1 MIWGEMSYNRL
12 FGCLKQSKES
22 PDDYIETE
30 EEIESDEFMLGED
43 EKE

>member
-1 MIWGEMSYNRL
+1 MIWGEMSYNRV
-12 FGCLKQSKES
+12 FDWLKQSKGNS
-22 PDDYIETE
+22 DDYIDTK

>member
-22 PDDYIETE
+22 SDDYIYTE
-30 EEIESDEFMLGED
+30 EEIEFNEFMLGED

>member
-12 FGCLKQSKES
+12 FGYLKQSKES
-22 PDDYIETE
+22 SDDYIDTE
-30 EEIESDEFMLGED
+30 EEIESDELMLGED

>member
-1 MIWGEMSYNRL
+1 MIWG
-12 FGCLKQSKES
+12 ES
-22 PDDYIETE
+22 PDDYIDTE

>member
-12 FGCLKQSKES
+12 FGCLKQPKEN
-22 PDDYIETE
+22 PDDYIETQ

>member
-12 FGCLKQSKES
+12 FGGSKKQKEES
-22 PDDYIETE
+22 DDYIYV
-30 EEIESDEFMLGED
+30 EEIESDEFMLMED

>member
-12 FGCLKQSKES
+12 FDCFKQSRES
-22 PDDYIETE
+22 FDDYIDVEKE
-30 EEIESDEFMLGED
+30 ADSDELMLGED

>member
-12 FGCLKQSKES
+12 FGCLKQPKEN
-22 PDDYIETE
+22 PDDYIVTE
-30 EEIESDEFMLGED
+30 EEIESDELMLGED

>member
-12 FGCLKQSKES
+12 FGCLKLPKEN